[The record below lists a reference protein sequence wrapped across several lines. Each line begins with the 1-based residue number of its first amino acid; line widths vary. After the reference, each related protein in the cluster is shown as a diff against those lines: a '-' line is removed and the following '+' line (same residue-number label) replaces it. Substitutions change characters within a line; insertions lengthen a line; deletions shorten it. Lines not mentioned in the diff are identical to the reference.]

1 MDYTSEL
8 GQFADGNLAEFGLLY
23 IIGIFALVLWTMVW
37 KGLALWAAAKNGHK
51 IWFIVML
58 VANTAGILEIIYYF
72 FFRKKGQKGQEI
84 VEEAFP
90 AKDETEEKPKEAL

>member
-1 MDYTSEL
+1 MDYTTAV
-8 GQFADGNLAEFGLLY
+8 GQFADGNLAELGLFY
-23 IIGIFALVLWTMVW
+23 IIGILALVLWTMVW

-58 VANTAGILEIIYYF
+58 VANTAGLLEIVYYF

-90 AKDETEEKPKEAL
+90 KKEEEQPKEAL

>member
-8 GQFADGNLAEFGLLY
+8 GQFADGNFAELGLLY
-23 IIGIFALVLWTMVW
+23 VIGILALVLWTLVW
-37 KGLALWAAAKNGHK
+37 KGLALWGAAKNGHK

-58 VANTAGILEIIYYF
+58 IANTAGLLEIVYYF

-90 AKDETEEKPKEAL
+90 KKEAEKPKEAL